1 MKKLALFVVLSV
13 VLSTGCNLVSS
24 QQKGPSDGSFA
35 SNSTS
40 ASNSS
45 KEKDYPMMPASVMQN
60 EIKLLDDKTLKLEQY
75 QGKAIIVNIW
85 GTWCGPCRM
94 EIPELM
100 KLKDEFGDKGLEIVG
115 LSLGHE
121 DITEPESEVKAYVT
135 ATKINYDIGF
145 FNAGMRTGLSNIAP
159 IGAVPTSYLISKD
172 GKIRAVFQGA
182 GPKTVEKLRAAVEK
196 AVSE

>member
-1 MKKLALFVVLSV
+1 MKKTALFIFLIV
-13 VLSTGCNLVSS
+13 VLSTACNSVSS
-24 QQKGPSDGSFA
+24 NQKVSGND
-35 SNSTS
+35 
-40 ASNSS
+40 NSS
-45 KEKDYPMMPASVMQN
+45 TLTKDYPTMPASVMQN
-60 EIKLLDDKTLKLEQY
+60 EIQLLDGKTLKLEQY

-100 KLKDEFGDKGLEIVG
+100 KMKEEFGGKGLEVVG
-115 LSLGHE
+115 LSLGRE
-121 DITEPESEVKAYVT
+121 DISEPESLVKSYAT

-145 FNAGMRTGLSNIAP
+145 FTEEIRTGLNKIAP

-182 GPKTVEKLRAAVEK
+182 GPKTIEKLRAAVEK
-196 AVSE
+196 AVNE

>member
-1 MKKLALFVVLSV
+1 MKKKVLFIFLSV
-13 VLSTGCNLVSS
+13 VLATGCNSVSS
-24 QQKGPSDGSFA
+24 NQKASGNDSSSSNGS
-35 SNSTS
+35 STLT
-40 ASNSS
+40 
-45 KEKDYPMMPASVMQN
+45 KDYPTMPMSVMQN
-60 EIKLLDDKTLKLEQY
+60 EIQLLDGKTLKLEQY

-100 KLKDEFGDKGLEIVG
+100 KMKDEFGDKGLEVVG
-115 LSLGHE
+115 LSLGRE
-121 DITEPESEVKAYVT
+121 DISEPESLVKSYAT

-145 FNAGMRTGLSNIAP
+145 FTEEIRTGLNKIAP

-172 GKIRAVFQGA
+172 GRIRAVFQGA
-182 GPKTVEKLRAAVEK
+182 GPKTIQKLRTAVEK